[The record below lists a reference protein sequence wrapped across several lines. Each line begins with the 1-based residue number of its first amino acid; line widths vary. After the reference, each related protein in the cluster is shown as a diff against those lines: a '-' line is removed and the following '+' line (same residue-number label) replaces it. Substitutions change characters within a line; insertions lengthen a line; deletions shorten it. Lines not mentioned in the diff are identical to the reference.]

1 MAKNT
6 TANIAHTLVMNLAV
20 NPLGESTWTAAW
32 KRTAQK
38 FQQNWIKMW
47 FIFIETK
54 KIVLLFTCPHQP
66 SHTELLTQYLEI
78 DALSM
83 IVNQMKLVILEKKVP
98 TNILTWLL
106 IEYDTRKMV
115 FHFAIDSVINT
126 LAQNEKWFSLLLT
139 NMYGIMK
146 TDKVRLFAMIISYR
160 NRLVTA
166 IQTGIS

>member
-83 IVNQMKLVILEKKVP
+83 IVNQMKLVILEKKSAYKYFD
-98 TNILTWLL
+98 LTFDRVWH
-106 IEYDTRKMV
+106 KK
-115 FHFAIDSVINT
+115 NG
-126 LAQNEKWFSLLLT
+126 FSLC
-139 NMYGIMK
+139 Y
-146 TDKVRLFAMIISYR
+146 RLRY
-160 NRLVTA
+160 
-166 IQTGIS
+166 